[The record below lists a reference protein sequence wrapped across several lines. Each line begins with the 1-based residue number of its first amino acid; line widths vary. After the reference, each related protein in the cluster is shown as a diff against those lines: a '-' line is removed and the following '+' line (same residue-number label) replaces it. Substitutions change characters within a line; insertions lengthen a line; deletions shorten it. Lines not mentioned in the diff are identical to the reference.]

1 MLTLVYELVINLEST
16 RFDMQLK
23 LYSIEQQLEEI
34 NDKLEYEY
42 NSVDEGNYESIQHY
56 KINKETGQIEKTNS
70 WGSGW

>member
-1 MLTLVYELVINLEST
+1 
-16 RFDMQLK
+16 MQLK